1 MPHDLPGLR
10 ALFIGYIGFTVA
22 LAVLV
27 YVLRRSRCANF
38 ALLLLALSLGL
49 TAFEGY
55 YRYIFAES
63 SGFGHTAGE
72 NFEAR
77 YYRFDNFGLRASNL
91 PLSETKENLVVA
103 GDSFVF
109 GAGLKSPKERFSEL
123 LAARYG
129 QLHVVNL
136 GLSGSETTDEIRL
149 LERYLGGTKASIPL
163 VIVAYFFNDIQGDLT
178 AADRERVQPP
188 LAPAQPT
195 RVDSA
200 LQWMSHYSRFVELFY
215 FRIGYPRLVRERLG
229 QIRMFYADT
238 AVMAQHMARL
248 EQLRAEVAQKFSAR
262 LLLVLLPFL
271 HSDELL
277 NDTEFY
283 SLFRGH
289 LDAHQFDYIDMQPV
303 FAQRGV
309 KKLRISRFDPHANPF
324 ANRLIAKALSK
335 YLEKHPDLLRRK
347 P

>member
-1 MPHDLPGLR
+1 M
-10 ALFIGYIGFTVA
+10 FIGYIGFTLA
-22 LAVLV
+22 LAALV
-27 YVLRRSRCANF
+27 YVLRRSRFANF
-38 ALLLLALSLGL
+38 TLMLLALSLGL
-49 TAFEGY
+49 TALEGY

-109 GAGLKSPKERFSEL
+109 RAGLKSPKERFSEL

-163 VIVAYFFNDIQGDLT
+163 VIVAYFFNDIQGDVT

-195 RVDSA
+195 RVDAA

-229 QIRMFYADT
+229 QLRMFYSDPP
-238 AVMAQHMARL
+238 VMARHMATL
-248 EQLRAEVAQKFSAR
+248 EQLRSELRQKYSAR
-262 LLLVLLPFL
+262 LLLVMLPFL

-283 SLFRGH
+283 SHFRSH
-289 LDAHQFDYIDMQPV
+289 LDEGQFDYIDVQSV
-303 FAQRGV
+303 FAKHGV
-309 KKLRISRFDPHANPF
+309 KKLRVSRFDPHANRF
-324 ANRLIAKALSK
+324 ANRLIARAVSK
-335 YLEKHPDLLRRK
+335 YLTKHPELLGRV